1 MTADRSTL
9 ARTRS
14 GRVLHIVPVAL
25 RTRPHVAVVVP
36 CFNYGRFLPAAVGSV
51 LTQPGVD
58 VSVVV
63 VDDASTDDSLEVAR
77 SLAAADP
84 RVQVIAHES
93 NRGPVETF
101 NDGLAAARG
110 DYLVRLDADDLLT
123 PGSLA
128 RAVAVAEALPDVGL
142 VYGHPVHFHG
152 NPPPLRRG
160 RDRASGWTVWPG
172 TQWLADRCADG
183 TNVITSP
190 EVVMRMSV
198 VERVGGQQPL
208 AHTHDMEMWFRIA
221 AFADVAYVRGC
232 DQALHREHADSLSA
246 RKVDDV
252 KDLEQRLEAFEV
264 LFAGPVGELAG
275 SPVLR
280 TTALRAVALDAVAI
294 ARHRLDRGRAPASVI
309 EALTKLARGAWPE
322 VTQHPSWRGLERRLD
337 APRGWSPH
345 RPEAVV
351 PAVLSRIEGERA
363 RWRWHRRGVY
373 TGSS

>member
-14 GRVLHIVPVAL
+14 GRVLHLVPVAL
-25 RTRPHVAVVVP
+25 RRRPHVAVVVP

-51 LTQPGVD
+51 LAQPGVD

-128 RAVAVAEALPDVGL
+128 RAVAVGEALPDVGL

-152 NPPPLRRG
+152 DPPAPRRG

-264 LFAGPVGELAG
+264 LFAGVVGGVPGAA
-275 SPVLR
+275 VLR
-280 TTALRAVALDAVAI
+280 STALRAVALRALEI
-294 ARHRLDRGRAPASVI
+294 ASHRLDRGRASESVTQGLAAV
-309 EALTKLARGAWPE
+309 ALRAWPE
-322 VTQHPSWRGLERRLD
+322 VVGQPAWARLQRRLQ
-337 APRGWSPH
+337 APGGWSPR
-345 RPEAVV
+345 RPA
-351 PAVLSRIEGERA
+351 AVLASAASRVEAERA
-363 RWRWHRRGVY
+363 VWRWERHGVY
-373 TGSS
+373 GGTR